1 MKLPNRSDF
10 VSFLIFCTCMGLLI
24 GFVVYMAES
33 DKEYY
38 TVEITGVKWASFPDA
53 SATATSTPSFN
64 VTMRI
69 DNRYHH
75 DLYITDWGFSLWL
88 DGGVPLGR
96 GSFPYDLIADSMSET
111 TVTGTTS
118 TALVGIGTDSH
129 ISTGSKSMEDLELQ
143 VDIRFTIVDLDH
155 SIGGYNWL
163 WCSAR
168 VSEHSAPSLCR
179 PLGGAWNL

>member
-1 MKLPNRSDF
+1 
-10 VSFLIFCTCMGLLI
+10 MGLLI

-33 DKEYY
+33 DKQYY

-53 SATATSTPSFN
+53 SATATATATPSFN

-75 DLYITDWGFSLWL
+75 DLYIEDWVFSLWL

-96 GSFPYDLIADSMSET
+96 GSFPYALIADSMSAT

-118 TALVGIGTDSH
+118 TALVGVRTDTH

-143 VDIRFTIVDLDH
+143 VDIRFTVVDLDD
-155 SIGGYNWL
+155 SIDGYKWL

-168 VSEHSAPSLCR
+168 LSGRSAPSLCR
-179 PLGGAWNL
+179 PLGGSWN